1 MSKIELIMQRDR
13 GALKPADPY
22 SEESMASIPAGTD
35 LLVSVTSPRQLKF
48 TKMVHATLHHVCK
61 NHPDFRTVE
70 DLKMELK
77 IRARMVTPFAGVN
90 PRTGQPM
97 IYWVPE
103 STSFHAM
110 DEVRFRQVWEMWKAI
125 ICSDIIPGI
134 GDEALE
140 AEALASLSRSNS
152 SS

>member
-13 GALKPADPY
+13 GALKPSEPH
-22 SEESMASIPAGTD
+22 SEELMASIPAATD

-48 TKMVHATLHHVCK
+48 TKMVHATLNAVCK

-77 IRARMVTPFAGVN
+77 IRSRMMSPFAGVN

-110 DEVRFRQVWEMWKAI
+110 DEIRFRQVWEQWKAI

-134 GDEALE
+134 GNDELE
-140 AEALASLSRSNS
+140 AEALASLSRSS
-152 SS
+152 SF